1 MSKLRFVGLVIVFC
15 AFSTLGLAQDES
27 IVSSTNYDALEL
39 RNVSTGF
46 ASGRI
51 SDIAIHP
58 NDDNVWYVAV
68 GSGGVWKTENAG
80 VTWTPIFDDQSV
92 FSIGSVTIDPS
103 NPHIIW
109 VGTGEN
115 VGGRHVSFG
124 DGVYKSEDGGSTWT
138 NMGLKASERISKV
151 VIHPENSD
159 VVWVAAQGPL
169 WNSGGERGLYKSID
183 GGNTWRK
190 TLGDDEWVG
199 VTDIVTDPRNA
210 DVMYAATW
218 QRHRTVAAYM
228 GGGPGTG
235 IHKSTDGGE
244 TWKELKNGIP
254 GSNKGKIGLAISP
267 QNPDIVYAAIELNR
281 RTGGIFMSEDMGES
295 WKKMSDAVAGGTGP
309 HYYQELYASPHHF
322 GTIYLMNNLTIV
334 SHDHGATYST
344 LPVEQKHVDDHAL
357 AFRADDPDYLLIG
370 SDGGLYESFDHADN
384 WRWIHNL
391 PLVQYYKVAVDDEK
405 PFYNIYG
412 GTQDNGSHEGP
423 SRTDLVHGIRNADW
437 KHILFADGHDV
448 ATEPGN
454 PNIVYANT
462 QQGGMHRID
471 RVSGE
476 RTFIQP
482 QALEGDDYE
491 RFNWDAPIEVSP
503 HSPTRLYFA
512 SQRVWRSDN
521 RGDSW
526 TPISGDLTK
535 DQGRLNLPIMGRH
548 QSWDNAWDVFA
559 MSEYN
564 TITSLGESPLVEG
577 LIYAGTDD
585 GIIQI
590 TEDGGENWRR
600 VDVGDIRGIPAT
612 AFVNDVYADLH
623 DPNTVYVA
631 LDNHKYGDF
640 TPYLIKSTNRGQRW
654 TSITGNLPDKHLT
667 WRIIQDH
674 VNPNLLFTATEFGIF
689 FTVDGGEEWVE
700 LKGGVP
706 TISFRD
712 IVMQKDHD
720 DLVAASFGRGFF
732 ILDDISPLRQVNE
745 ETLNQEAA
753 LLAARDAFWYQPRS
767 VEISPGASYYTA
779 ENPEFGAMFTYY
791 LKDGLQSKKAARI
804 ASEKTIGDD
813 DDIPFPG
820 WDALEEEM
828 REEAPSIRITIKD
841 ANGTVIQRIKGT
853 AKKGMN
859 RVNWNLRLTSKNV
872 IEPGQSMGG
881 GGFFGGGFMA
891 MPGTYTATLSKVEEG
906 FVTDFGEPMSFE
918 VIPLR
923 EGTLEGA
930 NFDEMTAFQNE
941 VVAFQQDLTSFDN
954 SVDDHIDLIKAMKT
968 ALSRA
973 DQVDDELEKNL
984 YDTHMA
990 LLNLKEKLDGSE
1002 AKGEVGVKNPPT
1014 PSDRMFVGMRA
1025 MLTSLYGPT
1034 EMHKSMIEIGRNEFA
1049 ALEVDLTSIA
1059 GRFDGFRDRLVA
1071 LGAPP
1076 IQD

>member
-1 MSKLRFVGLVIVFC
+1 MRKLRFMGLMVAFC
-15 AFSTLGLAQDES
+15 AFYTLSVAQDKS
-27 IVSSTNYDALEL
+27 IVSSTNYSALEL

-58 NDDNVWYVAV
+58 HDDNVWYVAV
-68 GSGGVWKTENAG
+68 GSGGVWKTVNAG
-80 VTWTPIFDDQSV
+80 VTWTPIFDKQSV
-92 FSIGSVTIDPS
+92 YSIGSVTIDPS
-103 NPHIIW
+103 NPHIVW

-115 VGGRHVSFG
+115 VGGRHVGFG
-124 DGVYKSEDGGSTWT
+124 DGVYKSEDGGSSWT
-138 NMGLKASERISKV
+138 NMGLTASERISKIV
-151 VIHPENSD
+151 VHPENSD

-169 WNSGGERGLYKSID
+169 WSSGGERGLYKSTD
-183 GGNTWRK
+183 GGKNWSK

-199 VTDIVTDPRNA
+199 VTDIVIDPRNA

-228 GGGPGTG
+228 GGGPGSG

-244 TWKELKNGIP
+244 TWKQLKRGIP
-254 GSNKGKIGLAISP
+254 GSNLGKIGLAISP
-267 QNPDIVYAAIELNR
+267 QNPDYVYAAIELNR
-281 RTGGIFMSEDMGES
+281 RTGGIFMSDDKGES

-322 GTIYLMNNLTIV
+322 GTIYLMNVRTIV
-334 SHDHGATYST
+334 SYDHGKTYSS
-344 LPVEQKHVDDHAL
+344 LPMANKHVDDHAM
-357 AFRADDPDYLLIG
+357 AFRMDDPDYLMIG
-370 SDGGLYESFDHADN
+370 SDGGLYESFDHAAN

-412 GTQDNGSHEGP
+412 GTQDNGTHEGP
-423 SRTDLVHGIRNADW
+423 SRTDLVHGIRNSDW

-454 PNIVYANT
+454 PNIVYGNT

-482 QALEGDDYE
+482 QALEGEDYE

-535 DQGRLNLPIMGRH
+535 DQGRINLPIMGRN
-548 QSWDNAWDVFA
+548 QSWDNPWDLFA

-612 AFVNDVYADLH
+612 AFVNDLYADLH
-623 DPNTVYVA
+623 DPNTVYAA

-640 TPYLIKSTNRGQRW
+640 TPYLIKSTNRGRSW
-654 TSITGNLPDKHLT
+654 SSIAGNLPDKHLV
-667 WRIIQDH
+667 WRVIQDH

-689 FTVDGGEEWVE
+689 FTVDSGEEWVE
-700 LKGGVP
+700 LTGGVP

-720 DLVAASFGRGFF
+720 DIVAASFGRGFF
-732 ILDDISPLRQVNE
+732 VLDDISPLRKVNE

-753 LLAARDAFWYQPRS
+753 LLSARDAFWYQPRS
-767 VEISPGASYYTA
+767 IQLQPGASFYTA
-779 ENPEFGAMFTYY
+779 DNPDFGAMFTYY
-791 LKDGLQSKKAARI
+791 LKDGLESRKAARTK
-804 ASEKTIGDD
+804 AEKALGEDEN
-813 DDIPFPG
+813 IPFPG

-828 REEAPSIRITIKD
+828 REVAPSIRITIKD
-841 ANGTVIQRIKGT
+841 TDGNVIQRIKGS
-853 AKKGMN
+853 ARKGMN

-872 IEPGQSMGG
+872 IEPGQRSGG
-881 GGFFGGGFMA
+881 GGFFGGGFFA
-891 MPGTYTATLSKVEEG
+891 MPGTYTATLSKVVDGE
-906 FVTDFGEPMSFE
+906 VTDFGEPMSFD
-918 VIPLR
+918 VVPLR

-930 NFDEMTAFQNE
+930 DFDEMAAFQND
-941 VVAFQQDLTSFDN
+941 VIAFQQDLTTFDN
-954 SVDDHIDLIKAMKT
+954 SVDKHIDMIKAMQT

-973 DQVDDELEKNL
+973 DQVDSELEKSL
-984 YDTHMA
+984 HDTHMD

-1014 PSDRMFVGMRA
+1014 PSDRMFIGMRA
-1025 MLTSLYGPT
+1025 MATSLYGPT
-1034 EMHKSMIEIGRNEFA
+1034 EMHQQMIEIGRNEFA
-1049 ALEVDLTSIA
+1049 AMEGDLDTIANRFAQFERRLEMV
-1059 GRFDGFRDRLVA
+1059 
-1071 LGAPP
+1071 GAPP